1 MKIYEAADA
10 DLLTS
15 QRRDPLL
22 RHLTKTLIAMA
33 RRRRPPPAR
42 ALDLGCG
49 VGRTTLEL
57 AHAGYAVTGVDPS
70 PRAIEV
76 ARGAIDAGA
85 ATPPRFEVGDATAA
99 APAEWRQSFDLAV
112 CSEVIEHVTS
122 PERVIDYLD
131 AVLRPG
137 GILLLT
143 TPHDRRQWTV
153 MDEYAGHVTRFSVRE
168 IRLLLGRF
176 ELLDLVTEGFPFQRL
191 AMWSYDR
198 SRSPDQAH
206 EFASYG
212 HSLPYR
218 MYVGAMPLLLD
229 CDHLLRRLRRGTTLV
244 ATARKH

>member
-1 MKIYEAADA
+1 MKIYEAAEA
-10 DLLTS
+10 DLLDS

-22 RHLTKTLIAMA
+22 RHLTKTLVALA
-33 RRRRPPPAR
+33 RRHRPPPAR

-57 AHAGYAVTGVDPS
+57 ARAGYEMTGVDPS

-76 ARGAIDAGA
+76 ARGACGPAS
-85 ATPPRFEVGDATAA
+85 PPRFQVGDATAA
-99 APAEWRQSFDLAV
+99 PPAEWSETFDLAV
-112 CSEVIEHVTS
+112 CSEVIEHVTA
-122 PERVIDYLD
+122 PERVIAYLET
-131 AVLRPG
+131 VLRPG

-153 MDEYAGHVTRFSVRE
+153 MDDYAGHVTRFTAAEVRA
-168 IRLLLGRF
+168 LLARF
-176 ELLDLVTEGFPFQRL
+176 QVLDLATEGFPFQRL

-198 SRSPDQAH
+198 SRGRDQAH

-218 MYVGAMPLLLD
+218 IYVGVMPLLLD

-244 ATARKH
+244 ATARKY